1 MRTTLPLILLAIV
14 VSACRLP
21 NPYTPPSKPQAT
33 PPGGG
38 APTLPGP
45 PPEQLP
51 PPVETHPAPET
62 VPPPQPPRSYELGA
76 AARSL
81 VEQAHSQAAAGN
93 LPVAASSI
101 ERALRIEPNN
111 PLLWIE
117 LGQVRQAEANYEQA
131 ENLGRKALS
140 LATGDPK
147 TQSSAWRLIASALQG
162 RGRGPEA
169 REAEARAEELATR

>member
-1 MRTTLPLILLAIV
+1 MRTAPLILLTIL

-21 NPYTPPSKPQAT
+21 NPYTAPSKPQQT
-33 PPGGG
+33 PPSGG
-38 APTLPGP
+38 APTLPSP
-45 PPEQLP
+45 SPEQVP
-51 PPVETHPAPET
+51 PPVERQPVPET
-62 VPPPQPPRSYELGA
+62 PPPQPPRSYELGA

-81 VEQAHSQAAAGN
+81 VEQAHAQAAAGN

-117 LGQVRQAEANYEQA
+117 LGQVRQAESNFEQA

-169 REAEARAEELATR
+169 REAQARAEELAPR

>member
-1 MRTTLPLILLAIV
+1 M
-14 VSACRLP
+14 
-21 NPYTPPSKPQAT
+21 
-33 PPGGG
+33 
-38 APTLPGP
+38 P
-45 PPEQLP
+45 PPEEKQ
-51 PPVETHPAPET
+51 PVPET
-62 VPPPQPPRSYELGA
+62 VPPPPRSYELGA
-76 AARSL
+76 ATRSL
-81 VEQAHSQAAAGN
+81 VEQAHAQAAAGN

-117 LGQVRQAEANYEQA
+117 LGQVREAESNFEQA

-140 LATGDPK
+140 LATGDPG

-169 REAEARAEELATR
+169 REAQARAAELAPR

>member
-1 MRTTLPLILLAIV
+1 MRALPPLILAIIL
-14 VSACRLP
+14 SACRLP
-21 NPYTPPSKPQAT
+21 NPYSAPSKPQPA

-38 APTLPGP
+38 APTLPAP

-51 PPVETHPAPET
+51 PPVERQPEPEA
-62 VPPPQPPRSYELGA
+62 VPSPQPPRSYELGA

-81 VEQAHSQAAAGN
+81 VDQAHAQSAAGN
-93 LPVAASSI
+93 FPVAAGSI

-117 LGQVRQAEANYEQA
+117 LGQVRLAESNYEQG

-147 TQSSAWRLIASALQG
+147 TQSSAWRLIAYALQG

-169 REAEARAEELATR
+169 REAQARADELATH

>member
-1 MRTTLPLILLAIV
+1 MRRPLLPLVLLIV
-14 VSACRLP
+14 LSACRLP
-21 NPYTPPSKPQAT
+21 NPYSPPPKPQPSPPS
-33 PPGGG
+33 GG
-38 APTLPGP
+38 APTVPSP
-45 PPEQLP
+45 PPEQP
-51 PPVETHPAPET
+51 PPIERQPQPEA
-62 VPPPQPPRSYELGA
+62 VPPPQPPRTFELGA

-81 VEQAHSQAAAGN
+81 VDQAHAASAAGN

-117 LGQVRQAEANYEQA
+117 LGQVRLAENNYVQA

-147 TQSSAWRLIASALQG
+147 AQSSAWRLIASALQG

-169 REAEARAEELATR
+169 KEAEARADELATR